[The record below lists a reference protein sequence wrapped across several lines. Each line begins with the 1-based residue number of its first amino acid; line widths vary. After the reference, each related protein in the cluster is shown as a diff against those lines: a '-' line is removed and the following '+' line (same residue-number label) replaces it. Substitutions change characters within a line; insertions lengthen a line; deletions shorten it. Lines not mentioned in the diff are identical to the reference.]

1 MSFGDPWFYIVL
13 IGVAAIIYSLLLPGR
28 NSASVTRNSAV
39 NELETTLEQY
49 MAEIEKENEELI
61 QLVTQMKQ
69 DFSTKQMVA
78 QEQVAEL
85 RGRIVSIEHSTRQ
98 SESRLGIL
106 ETKPVNIAV
115 TGGLESSKQEKV
127 WIENV
132 TRQEI
137 SASEEIVINTV
148 PNEEVKESLHDRY
161 SELFAMYN
169 SGKSI
174 DLIAKSIGIPRGEVQ
189 LILQLAKREESR

>member
-28 NSASVTRNSAV
+28 NSASVTRNNAV

-69 DFSTKQMVA
+69 DFSAKQTAV

-85 RGRIVSIEHSTRQ
+85 RGRIISIEHSTRQ

-106 ETKPVNIAV
+106 ETKPVNIAA

-127 WIENV
+127 LIENV
-132 TRQEI
+132 TKQEI
-137 SASEEIVINTV
+137 SASEEIVINTIS
-148 PNEEVKESLHDRY
+148 NEEVMGSLHDRY

>member
-13 IGVAAIIYSLLLPGR
+13 IGVAAIFYSFLLPGR
-28 NSASVTRNSAV
+28 NNLSTTKNNAV

-69 DFSTKQMVA
+69 DFSAKQMAV

-85 RGRIVSIEHSTRQ
+85 RGRFASIEQSTRQ

-106 ETKPVNIAV
+106 EAKPVNIAF
-115 TGGLESSKQEKV
+115 TGGLESSKQEELL
-127 WIENV
+127 IENV
-132 TRQEI
+132 MKQEVA
-137 SASEEIVINTV
+137 SSEEILIHSN
-148 PNEEVKESLHDRY
+148 PNEEAQESLHDRY
-161 SELFAMYN
+161 SELFSMYN

-174 DLIAKSIGIPRGEVQ
+174 DMIAKSIGIPRGEVQ

>member
-13 IGVAAIIYSLLLPGR
+13 IGVAAVIYSFLLPGR
-28 NSASVTRNSAV
+28 NTVSVPRNNAV
-39 NELETTLEQY
+39 SELETTLEQY

-69 DFSTKQMVA
+69 DFSSKQMAV

-85 RGRIVSIEHSTRQ
+85 RGRIASIEHSTHQ
-98 SESRLGIL
+98 SESRLGML
-106 ETKPVNIAV
+106 ETNPGNFVV
-115 TGGLESSKQEKV
+115 TEELASSKQEMLSIDRVMK
-127 WIENV
+127 
-132 TRQEI
+132 QEV
-137 SASEEIVINTV
+137 SHSDEIVVNNI

-161 SELFAMYN
+161 NELFTMYN

-174 DLIAKSIGIPRGEVQ
+174 DMIAKSIGIPRGEVQ